1 MILKRHFKIK
11 GLKLKSKKCL
21 SFPKHASLTIFP
33 SSVSGNT
40 PFLLFKWEILGSF
53 LSPLFQPHP
62 PPKKSEHP
70 VHSTS
75 KVYPDDHYSLPSPS
89 WQAGQHDLTSYF
101 NYPLETRLT
110 EPILS
115 TLSSSQPRSLSDPV
129 KLTPLI
135 CSKSRASP
143 PYSGKSQS
151 PFRDLWNLVS
161 WYLFDL
167 FSCYY
172 SSHLFHFTSSNI
184 LTRDVPL
191 SGSSSLYFLYSEMF
205 FSQISSWLT
214 PSFPSGVCSKARWW
228 TGVFLG
234 TLSNM
239 AMSTFI
245 CSRHFPS
252 HFTPYFLSIEWSC
265 AVISPSRT
273 KVP

>member
-1 MILKRHFKIK
+1 MATHPSYYSSEKFWDPFCL
-11 GLKLKSKKCL
+11 L
-21 SFPKHASLTIFP
+21 SFNHT
-33 SSVSGNT
+33 
-40 PFLLFKWEILGSF
+40 
-53 LSPLFQPHP
+53 

-135 CSKSRASP
+135 CSKCRASP
-143 PYSGKSQS
+143 PYSGKSPS
-151 PFRDLWNLVS
+151 PFRDLRNLVS
-161 WYLFDL
+161 WHLFDL
-167 FSCYY
+167 FSCYH
-172 SSHLFHFTSSNI
+172 SSHLLHFTSSNI

-214 PSFPSGVCSKARWW
+214 PSFPSGVCSKARGW